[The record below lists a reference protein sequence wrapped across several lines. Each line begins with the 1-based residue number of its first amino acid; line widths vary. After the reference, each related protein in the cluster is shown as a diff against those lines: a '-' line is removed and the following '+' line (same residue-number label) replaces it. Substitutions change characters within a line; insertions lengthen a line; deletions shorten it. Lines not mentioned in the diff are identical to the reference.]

1 MKKQVFAK
9 LRQLGLFA
17 RAVRLWSREGV
28 DREMNEF
35 IRGERTSYEGCPTF
49 NLEEEVVV
57 EENQEVVVE
66 NQEEVVVEK
75 EVVEE
80 KEDRAW
86 WVNRSEVLGLRSR
99 FAPNSPRFSHSH
111 PPSLPIT
118 TVPTPS
124 FPLPRSTTTVHSIQH
139 FWQVGS
145 TPSHLPEATKIVS
158 LRSKFTPYSPH
169 FTHSLISLTELL
181 YESLIYSQHSYLLG
195 ATAPKPPSSPLL

>member
-1 MKKQVFAK
+1 MWSIASESPLPRWKLSDCGATYSKLNGMKKQVFAK

-49 NLEEEVVV
+49 NLEEDVEV

-66 NQEEVVVEK
+66 NQEEVVVDN

-99 FAPNSPRFSHSH
+99 FAPNYHVFHIPTLPPCPSPLSQP
-111 PPSLPIT
+111 PPSPSLVLPPQYT
-118 TVPTPS
+118 PFNTFGRLEVP
-124 FPLPRSTTTVHSIQH
+124 
-139 FWQVGS
+139 
-145 TPSHLPEATKIVS
+145 
-158 LRSKFTPYSPH
+158 
-169 FTHSLISLTELL
+169 
-181 YESLIYSQHSYLLG
+181 
-195 ATAPKPPSSPLL
+195 PPTFLKQRK

>member
-1 MKKQVFAK
+1 MKKQVFTK

-17 RAVRLWSREGV
+17 RAVR
-28 DREMNEF
+28 
-35 IRGERTSYEGCPTF
+35 GERKSYEGCPTF

-66 NQEEVVVEK
+66 NQEEVVVVN

-111 PPSLPIT
+111 PAS
-118 TVPTPS
+118 
-124 FPLPRSTTTVHSIQH
+124 
-139 FWQVGS
+139 
-145 TPSHLPEATKIVS
+145 
-158 LRSKFTPYSPH
+158 
-169 FTHSLISLTELL
+169 
-181 YESLIYSQHSYLLG
+181 
-195 ATAPKPPSSPLL
+195 